1 MLPRLLLF
9 AAPLLGHD
17 LYLMPERFRMQ
28 PGETVQVAIHNGDRF
43 PESEQPPVL
52 ARVRDFGISGGPAA
66 AGLRIDGARAVGT
79 LRPVTPGTV
88 VVAARTVANF
98 LSLPPAKFAAYLK
111 EEGLDWVIA
120 ERERRGESGRP
131 SRELYAKH
139 AKALLVVGAPGTGWR
154 APAGLDLEFVPE
166 SDPQGASVRYVLL
179 WKGQPAAGVRVE
191 LARAWNGQTGKRIL
205 GRTDGGGRIAVSIPG
220 PGRYRLH
227 AVAMRRST
235 GGGNI
240 DWESDWA
247 SLTWEVR

>member
-1 MLPRLLLF
+1 VLPRLLLF

-120 ERERRGESGRP
+120 ERERPGNPAGRAGNCTPSTPRRCWWWGRP
-131 SRELYAKH
+131 AQAGGRLRGWIWSSCRSRIRRAPLSVTFCFGKDSRRRAC
-139 AKALLVVGAPGTGWR
+139 VWNWPAPGTGK
-154 APAGLDLEFVPE
+154 PASGFWGARMAA
-166 SDPQGASVRYVLL
+166 GAS
-179 WKGQPAAGVRVE
+179 P
-191 LARAWNGQTGKRIL
+191 
-205 GRTDGGGRIAVSIPG
+205 
-220 PGRYRLH
+220 
-227 AVAMRRST
+227 
-235 GGGNI
+235 
-240 DWESDWA
+240 
-247 SLTWEVR
+247 